1 MWVTAAVSNELQEGR
16 PHANCL
22 SDAQLSRTCRCHC
35 EMGCLL
41 VLDLLFGREK
51 KNIFY
56 AENPYVSA
64 AVESNFRYDL
74 RGFK

>member
-22 SDAQLSRTCRCHC
+22 SDAQLSRTCRCHR

-41 VLDLLFGREK
+41 VLDLLFVGKKKHILRRE
-51 KNIFY
+51 
-56 AENPYVSA
+56 PLCVSCSR
-64 AVESNFRYDL
+64 VKL
-74 RGFK
+74 PI